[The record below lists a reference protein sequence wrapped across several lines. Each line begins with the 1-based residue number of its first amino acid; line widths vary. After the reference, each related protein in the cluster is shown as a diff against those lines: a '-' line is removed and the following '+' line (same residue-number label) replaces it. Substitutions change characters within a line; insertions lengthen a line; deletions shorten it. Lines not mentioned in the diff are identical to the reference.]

1 MDGNSWNTIGQRVV
15 WNFTVPEDGW
25 YNLTFHYSQN
35 VKEGQESQRSIEID
49 GKIPYEEMRAVA
61 FKYTGSSYDYRT
73 LDGKVY
79 LTAGEHTLGMYAETP
94 EMAPLIV
101 QVQEIMTQLQD
112 IGLSLQQVAGGDAD
126 TTRTWEI
133 EKYVPGVTRQLIDP
147 YKRRKSSCNL

>member
-1 MDGNSWNTIGQRVV
+1 
-15 WNFTVPEDGW
+15 
-25 YNLTFHYSQN
+25 
-35 VKEGQESQRSIEID
+35 
-49 GKIPYEEMRAVA
+49 MRAVA